1 MQGSNKVYGIV
12 IFGEGWGEG
21 REKKED
27 KGGGGGEITSF
38 LFDKG
43 AKIIIYPFHSNI
55 SNIFQREKF
64 QITLTR
70 LSPPPPPP
78 RFFFTFR
85 NYKIER
91 FSLLLFFFF
100 FFSHDSTFRKQRC
113 FLQILPPF
121 LANFRQLPHF
131 STFLA
136 SLLLS
141 TYLLSSSNN

>member
-21 REKKED
+21 ERKRKI
-27 KGGGGGEITSF
+27 KGGRGEITSF
-38 LFDKG
+38 LFDGRENYHIPVSFKHF
-43 AKIIIYPFHSNI
+43 KYFSERKI
-55 SNIFQREKF
+55 SNYANTSF
-64 QITLTR
+64 
-70 LSPPPPPP
+70 PPPPPP

-121 LANFRQLPHF
+121 LANFRQLSHF